1 MRRVVLL
8 LTLLILALPA
18 ASFAGTVGF
27 KFDTCPTGCTT
38 LSGTVTHNGSDFT
51 LTGSGITI
59 ALDLTHLVCR
69 SGICSFSGGNVT
81 VTSTSGAVLM
91 MNTLTGMGRVLEST
105 SHGVTSDIFNGI
117 DLTPNTGIG
126 QVAFGTLNGALDWM
140 SNTGAVNSGR
150 VQIIGATNVPEPG
163 TLGMLGTGLV
173 GLAGMARRKLKLWV

>member
-1 MRRVVLL
+1 
-8 LTLLILALPA
+8 
-18 ASFAGTVGF
+18 
-27 KFDTCPTGCTT
+27 
-38 LSGTVTHNGSDFT
+38 
-51 LTGSGITI
+51 
-59 ALDLTHLVCR
+59 
-69 SGICSFSGGNVT
+69 
-81 VTSTSGAVLM
+81 M